1 MGTYP
6 ETSLKEACAKRDAA
20 RKQLALGIDPGEN
33 RNAMK
38 ADGETFEV
46 IAREWFAKYKPTW
59 TASHAVKI
67 IARMEKDIFPWIG
80 KQPIASITL
89 RQVLDC
95 LRRIEA
101 RSALDTAHRA
111 GQNCS
116 QIFRPLSDNGILSAL
131 RRMAL
136 PRTK

>member
-59 TASHAVKI
+59 TASHADKI
-67 IARMEKDIFPWIG
+67 IARLKKDIFPWIG
-80 KQPIASITL
+80 KQPIA
-89 RQVLDC
+89 
-95 LRRIEA
+95 
-101 RSALDTAHRA
+101 
-111 GQNCS
+111 
-116 QIFRPLSDNGILSAL
+116 
-131 RRMAL
+131 AL
-136 PRTK
+136 PCVKCWTASEG